1 MAAFFK
7 AVRGSGAALSIFS
20 YVNVKKNVNHF
31 SNMLVVQHPS
41 GQKTLIKAFWL
52 QSGTS
57 FVHSATRITSLK
69 FLMLALITQHSD
81 RSITGCMCWN
91 KVARSQSRPLH
102 LCLCLSLPQTR
113 SSAPAGSRDPRP
125 ETSPPVCCSVSV
137 TQWCCVSSKRPAPHP
152 PLTSS
157 SPATHVTDNTTGSD
171 TDNPQYLMTGASLSL
186 SLSLFINLALLSLPP
201 SLHVA

>member
-1 MAAFFK
+1 M
-7 AVRGSGAALSIFS
+7 RGSGAALSLFS

-125 ETSPPVCCSVSV
+125 ETSPPRLLLCVCHSVVLCLFKATPTPHWPPHHQQPTLLTTQRGV
-137 TQWCCVSSKRPAPHP
+137 T
-152 PLTSS
+152 LI
-157 SPATHVTDNTTGSD
+157 THST
-171 TDNPQYLMTGASLSL
+171 
-186 SLSLFINLALLSLPP
+186 
-201 SLHVA
+201 